1 MAERLIWPIT
11 LVVCIVAGG
20 LTAPGIIRAV
30 KEPSV
35 IVQPGPAPVVL
46 DYPAQVK
53 AACAKLTDEQRDY
66 VLTQYQAMWATT
78 LMPSQP
84 KNDGDFQDKIET
96 YRKAYY
102 GDPYPFK
109 EAMKPL
115 HDLAFAEAERRGMIG
130 KEWDREKWRQL
141 AVDTI
146 SGVIRDAP
154 KEGDK
159 PSE

>member
-1 MAERLIWPIT
+1 MLEKLIWPIT
-11 LVVCIVAGG
+11 LIVCVVAGG

-53 AACAKLTDEQRDY
+53 AACANLTDEQRDY
-66 VLTQYQAMWATT
+66 VLTQYQAMQATC
-78 LMPSQP
+78 LMPNQP
-84 KNDGDFQDKIET
+84 KDSGDYQNAIEA

-109 EAMKPL
+109 AELKPL
-115 HDLAFAEAERRGMIG
+115 HDLAYAEAEKRGLLSG
-130 KEWDREKWRQL
+130 DWDAAKWSQL
-141 AVDTI
+141 AKDTM
-146 SGVIRDAP
+146 SGVLP
-154 KEGDK
+154 
-159 PSE
+159 

>member
-1 MAERLIWPIT
+1 MVEKLIWPIT

-53 AACAKLTDEQRDY
+53 AACANLTDEQRDY
-66 VLTQYQAMWATT
+66 VLTQYQAMRATC
-78 LMPSQP
+78 LMPNQP
-84 KNDGDFQDKIET
+84 KDSGEYQTAIEA

-102 GDPYPFK
+102 GDPYP
-109 EAMKPL
+109 MKAELEPL
-115 HDLAFAEAERRGMIG
+115 HSVAYAEAEKRGLLS
-130 KEWDREKWRQL
+130 EKWDAEGWKQL
-141 AVDTI
+141 ATDTMR
-146 SGVIRDAP
+146 GVLP
-154 KEGDK
+154 
-159 PSE
+159 